1 MMMTALLPVGSA
13 QLSSAQRSAVSLGPV
28 GQDRVTLLWARRG
41 SLLCGMNVKAAGDKD
56 LKRDKLKAAGEQVSE
71 TISIKL

>member
-1 MMMTALLPVGSA
+1 
-13 QLSSAQRSAVSLGPV
+13 
-28 GQDRVTLLWARRG
+28 
-41 SLLCGMNVKAAGDKD
+41 MNVKAAGDKD